1 MRKQRLAVHCFCS
14 IFDRQIAVNS
24 ADSRGYTGE
33 LSLERMKI
41 IGDTPAEHPLPPFP
55 IRTRTIESFLFPLS
69 AIDSIPESS
78 DRGIA
83 CLIWPLLN
91 RWNNNDF
98 RIFLLSSD
106 SIHRYFSFFFGD
118 IKYIYMNEGIS
129 IGSNVTYF
137 LLIFHRKFI
146 YLTFDTLHLANFIS
160 LSRYPMNALLI
171 LIALYFLSPR
181 RNKI

>member
-1 MRKQRLAVHCFCS
+1 MRKQRLAAHCFCS

-106 SIHRYFSFFFGD
+106 SIHRYFSFFLRRYRVYLYGWRHLD
-118 IKYIYMNEGIS
+118 WIKCDVFSFNFS
-129 IGSNVTYF
+129 SKV
-137 LLIFHRKFI
+137 
-146 YLTFDTLHLANFIS
+146 YLFDTLHLANFIS
-160 LSRYPMNALLI
+160 LSRYPMNALLT